1 LKKIIDTRAAE
12 KSQYFKQTL
21 DLIIELTD
29 KISNASLQQVLEE
42 IKDRVETLFTFVIVG
57 EVKAGKRA

>member
-1 LKKIIDTRAAE
+1 MKKIIDTRAAE

-29 KISNASLQQVLEE
+29 KISNASLKQVVEE
-42 IKDRVETLFTFVIVG
+42 IKDGVETLFTFVIVG
-57 EVKAGKRA
+57 EVKAGKKA

>member
-29 KISNASLQQVLEE
+29 KISNASLKQVVEE
-42 IKDRVETLFTFVIVG
+42 IKDGVETLFTFVIVG
-57 EVKAGKRA
+57 EVKAGKKA